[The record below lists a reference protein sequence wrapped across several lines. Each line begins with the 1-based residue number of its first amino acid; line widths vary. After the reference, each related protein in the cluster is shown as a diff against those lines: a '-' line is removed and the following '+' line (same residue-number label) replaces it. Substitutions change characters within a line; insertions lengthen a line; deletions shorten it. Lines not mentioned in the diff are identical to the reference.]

1 MTIYTKLFTPSTGLA
16 FGEILFFH
24 KLIVGP
30 NRLEMIPGIC
40 FVTAVIVFLIVR
52 HPWKGD

>member
-1 MTIYTKLFTPSTGLA
+1 MTIYTKLFTPS
-16 FGEILFFH
+16 ILFFH